1 MSTTAAAFKEN
12 ATEWLEKL
20 GYPAVSLNTPLA
32 SRISLWWS
40 YMTCEADFFTR
51 VERDE
56 NGKENEVMLRS
67 CTPADMVCT
76 DMASLLYNEKATVS
90 LVDPDNE
97 QEATTWLE
105 NWLRITSWND
115 KAPLA
120 MKRMC
125 STGTAAW
132 ALHIR
137 NATKVGQSDA
147 LSVMPIRYDAR
158 SIVPLVWDELGCSHC
173 AFVSP
178 IYIKGELCHQI
189 EVHRPDD
196 MTGNYQVFCG
206 FFDSSGKQFEPE
218 GFLQA
223 YEALDTKQQKPTFQ
237 IIRLAIDNPY
247 WDYSPMGVALFDNAI
262 GALETVDLAFDAVG
276 NDIFLGKKMLVLPE
290 SMLKKNDF
298 GTYEAPYMS
307 GRQFFLATES
317 SVYDGKAAIYEYN
330 PDLRASD
337 DRLMLSTAL
346 QMLGKRVG
354 FGTKA
359 YALDQSGNITTAKQ
373 VASDNAEMMRTIR
386 KHEHIIQPAISNLIE
401 AAAGIYRTL
410 GTTALPDLTGQVQV
424 VMGDAIM
431 QDEDTL
437 RERDRADVA
446 AGLLEPWRY
455 MVRWQGYTEEDAKA
469 ATQVDTGL
477 TTPLEV

>member
-1 MSTTAAAFKEN
+1 
-12 ATEWLEKL
+12 
-20 GYPAVSLNTPLA
+20 
-32 SRISLWWS
+32 
-40 YMTCEADFFTR
+40 
-51 VERDE
+51 
-56 NGKENEVMLRS
+56 
-67 CTPADMVCT
+67 
-76 DMASLLYNEKATVS
+76 
-90 LVDPDNE
+90 
-97 QEATTWLE
+97 
-105 NWLRITSWND
+105 
-115 KAPLA
+115 
-120 MKRMC
+120 
-125 STGTAAW
+125 
-132 ALHIR
+132 
-137 NATKVGQSDA
+137 
-147 LSVMPIRYDAR
+147 
-158 SIVPLVWDELGCSHC
+158 
-173 AFVSP
+173 
-178 IYIKGELCHQI
+178 
-189 EVHRPDD
+189 
-196 MTGNYQVFCG
+196 
-206 FFDSSGKQFEPE
+206 
-218 GFLQA
+218 
-223 YEALDTKQQKPTFQ
+223 
-237 IIRLAIDNPY
+237 
-247 WDYSPMGVALFDNAI
+247 
-262 GALETVDLAFDAVG
+262 
-276 NDIFLGKKMLVLPE
+276 
-290 SMLKKNDF
+290 MLKKNDF

-317 SVYDGKAAIYEYN
+317 SVYDGKAAIFEYN

>member
-1 MSTTAAAFKEN
+1 
-12 ATEWLEKL
+12 
-20 GYPAVSLNTPLA
+20 
-32 SRISLWWS
+32 
-40 YMTCEADFFTR
+40 
-51 VERDE
+51 
-56 NGKENEVMLRS
+56 
-67 CTPADMVCT
+67 
-76 DMASLLYNEKATVS
+76 
-90 LVDPDNE
+90 
-97 QEATTWLE
+97 
-105 NWLRITSWND
+105 
-115 KAPLA
+115 
-120 MKRMC
+120 
-125 STGTAAW
+125 
-132 ALHIR
+132 
-137 NATKVGQSDA
+137 
-147 LSVMPIRYDAR
+147 
-158 SIVPLVWDELGCSHC
+158 
-173 AFVSP
+173 
-178 IYIKGELCHQI
+178 
-189 EVHRPDD
+189 

-206 FFDSSGKQFEPE
+206 FFNSSGKQFEPE

-237 IIRLAIDNPY
+237 IIRLALDNPY

-317 SVYDGKAAIYEYN
+317 SVYDGKAAIFEYN